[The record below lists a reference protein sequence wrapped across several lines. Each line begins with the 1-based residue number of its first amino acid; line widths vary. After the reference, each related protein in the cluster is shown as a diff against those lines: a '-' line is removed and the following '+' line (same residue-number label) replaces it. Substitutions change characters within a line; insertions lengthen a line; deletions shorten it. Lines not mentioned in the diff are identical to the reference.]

1 MAKDFIVAIELGSS
15 KITGIAGKKNP
26 DGSITVLA
34 VAKEDSKACMRK
46 GVVYNIDKTAQ
57 ALTNIIN
64 KLKGSLQTDIARV
77 YVGVGGQSLKGVK
90 NVVVK
95 DLPAD
100 SIVTQDIVNELMD
113 TNRNMKNNDYEVL
126 DAITQEYKV
135 DMLDELNPVGVQAC
149 HIEGHFLNLL
159 WRKTFNRSLNKC
171 FDNAGIPIAEMYV
184 TPLAMTEEIL
194 TEAEKRTGCML
205 VDLGADTTTVA
216 IYTRDILRHLFV
228 LPLGSSN
235 ITKDLTTLKMEER
248 EAEAMKL
255 KYASAYTEVADI
267 DDSMVWA
274 IDNNRSVNSRLF
286 IDVVEA

>member
-26 DGSITVLA
+26 DGSITVLS

-100 SIVTQDIVNELMD
+100 SIVTQDIVNELMAVSY
-113 TNRNMKNNDYEVL
+113 T
-126 DAITQEYKV
+126 
-135 DMLDELNPVGVQAC
+135 
-149 HIEGHFLNLL
+149 H
-159 WRKTFNRSLNKC
+159 
-171 FDNAGIPIAEMYV
+171 
-184 TPLAMTEEIL
+184 L
-194 TEAEKRTGCML
+194 TL
-205 VDLGADTTTVA
+205 PTT
-216 IYTRDILRHLFV
+216 
-228 LPLGSSN
+228 
-235 ITKDLTTLKMEER
+235 
-248 EAEAMKL
+248 
-255 KYASAYTEVADI
+255 
-267 DDSMVWA
+267 
-274 IDNNRSVNSRLF
+274 
-286 IDVVEA
+286 